1 MKVAQLKCTRI
12 SRNVVQ
18 SSHTEIPKQEIMW
31 NRLPHTS
38 LERAEGKCTTDQYKS
53 VIFRAP
59 RKSLEVDYWMD
70 K

>member
-1 MKVAQLKCTRI
+1 MYRENVQENI

-18 SSHTEIPKQEIMW
+18 SSHTKILKQGITW

-38 LERAEGKCTTDQYKS
+38 LERAEGKCTTDQYES
-53 VIFRAP
+53 AILGA
-59 RKSLEVDYWMD
+59 RKSFQVDYWMD